1 MQTRDHLLKE
11 CPKWKDQQKV
21 LWKEVWKET
30 EKRKWQW
37 KAHKLFADARCSQAV
52 LDFLASTEVGKT
64 VPAAAVE
71 ENADTRSE
79 ALQLELWRERE
90 DEEEA
95 EALGARDDRDPGEE
109 WLLFLPTPPFM
120 APAREGDG

>member
-1 MQTRDHLLKE
+1 M
-11 CPKWKDQQKV
+11 
-21 LWKEVWKET
+21 
-30 EKRKWQW
+30 
-37 KAHKLFADARCSQAV
+37 
-52 LDFLASTEVGKT
+52 
-64 VPAAAVE
+64 
-71 ENADTRSE
+71 
-79 ALQLELWRERE
+79 QLELRRERE